1 MTTASVVDQ
10 RGRFSLEALTDSRA
24 ARALI
29 GTVLSVAAIAG
40 VLFIVGAFTGK
51 FTNVVKIQG
60 QLPGSGNALPIGSL
74 VLYRNVTVGQI
85 SQEGTGPNNTV
96 AVTYKMYPAKMSQVP
111 KNVQALVAPLSIFGN
126 QSVDLD
132 VPAGTMASAAPLAA
146 GDMIQANTSV
156 QSSSLQDTTKQFY
169 QLLNAVHPAD
179 LSVALHS
186 FATALQGE
194 GKNLGQAL
202 DLADNYLGLANTL
215 LPTVQS
221 DVGLLSPVA
230 NSVNS
235 AAPDIIGILGN
246 GVTTGNAIHSNAA
259 SLSGLLTNG
268 ANAVGQLNTGLFA
281 QVQSTLPN
289 LLNASGPVLNDIA
302 RNPNLLSQT
311 LKGLG
316 QFSAAVAAEE
326 THGPFLS
333 VNVNLPV
340 VNAEAAVQ
348 AALGYVPPGQTIS
361 SELANA
367 LGSVFDPRPYT
378 AADCPVYPGMQNNCG
393 SSNSPA
399 APRSGSVTTQS
410 AALPGGTSASG
421 STGGAGLGAAGGSN
435 NAALAAQ
442 ATSNPFA
449 TEVAAVQNIATALG
463 GGQAPAAPGLASVV
477 LVPLYSSMAV
487 HS

>member
-1 MTTASVVDQ
+1 MTTAAVVDQ
-10 RGRFSLEALTDSRA
+10 RGRFSLEALTDSRS
-24 ARALI
+24 ARALFGI
-29 GTVLSVAAIAG
+29 VASVAAVGA

-51 FTNVVKIQG
+51 FTNAVHIKG
-60 QLPGSGNALPIGSL
+60 QLPGTGNALPIGSL
-74 VLYRNVTVGQI
+74 VLYRNVTVGEI
-85 SQEGTGPNNTV
+85 SQEGTGPNHTI
-96 AVTYKMYPAKMSQVP
+96 AVTYKMYPAKLSQVP

-126 QSVDLD
+126 QAVDLD
-132 VPAGTMASAAPLAA
+132 VPVGTMASAAPLTA
-146 GDMIQANTSV
+146 GDAIPANTSV

-169 QLLNAVHPAD
+169 ELLNAVHPAD
-179 LSVALHS
+179 LSVALNA
-186 FATALQGE
+186 FATALRGE
-194 GKNLGQAL
+194 GKNLGQTL

-221 DVGLLSPVA
+221 DIGLLSPVA
-230 NSVNS
+230 SSVNG
-235 AAPDIIGILGN
+235 AAPNLIGILGN
-246 GVTTGNAIHSNAA
+246 GVTTGNAIHSNATA
-259 SLSGLLTNG
+259 LSGLLTNG
-268 ANAVGQLNTGLFA
+268 ANAVGQLNTGLIS
-281 QVQSTLPN
+281 QVQNTLPN
-289 LLNASGPVLNDIA
+289 LLNSSGPVLNDIA
-302 RNPNLLSQT
+302 ANPNLLSQT

-333 VNVNLPV
+333 INVNLPV
-340 VNAEAAVQ
+340 ANTEAAVQ

-361 SELANA
+361 SELATA

-378 AADCPVYPGMQNNCG
+378 AADCPVYPGMQNNCRT
-393 SSNSPA
+393 SNSPA
-399 APRSGSVTTQS
+399 APRSGSVSPQS
-410 AALPGGTSASG
+410 AALPGGSSAAG
-421 STGGAGLGAAGGSN
+421 STGTAGSPAAPGT

-449 TEVAAVQNIATALG
+449 TEVEAVQNIATALG

>member
-24 ARALI
+24 ARALF
-29 GTVLSVAAIAG
+29 GTVLSVAAVAA

-51 FTNVVKIQG
+51 FTNVVEVKG

-74 VLYRNVTVGQI
+74 VLYRNVTVGMI
-85 SQEGTGPNNTV
+85 SQEGTGPNGTI
-96 AVTYKMYPAKMSQVP
+96 AVTFKMYPAKVSQVP

-126 QSVDLD
+126 QAVDLD

-146 GDMIQANTSV
+146 GDMVQANTSV

-169 QLLNAVHPAD
+169 ALLNAVHPAD
-179 LSVALHS
+179 LSVALNA
-186 FATALQGE
+186 FATALRGE
-194 GKNLGQAL
+194 GRNLGQTL

-221 DVGLLSPVA
+221 DIGLLTPVA
-230 NSVNS
+230 QSVNN
-235 AAPDIIGILGN
+235 AAPDLIGILGN
-246 GVTTGNAIHSNAA
+246 GVTTGNAIHNNAT
-259 SLSGLLTNG
+259 SLAGLLTNG
-268 ANAVGQLNTGLFA
+268 SNVVSQLNTGLIS
-281 QVQSTLPN
+281 QVQNTLPN

-302 RNPNLLSQT
+302 SNPNLLRQT
-311 LKGLG
+311 LNGLG

-333 VNVNLPV
+333 INVNLPV
-340 VNAEAAVQ
+340 ANAEAAVQ

-361 SELANA
+361 SELATA

-378 AADCPVYPGMQNNCG
+378 AADCPNFPGMQSNCATA
-393 SSNSPA
+393 NSPA
-399 APRSGSVTTQS
+399 APRFGSTSTQG
-410 AALPGGTSASG
+410 AAIPGGTSSAGATSGSPASG
-421 STGGAGLGAAGGSN
+421 D
-435 NAALAAQ
+435 NATLAAQ

-449 TEVAAVQNIATALG
+449 TEVAAVQGIATALG
-463 GGQAPAAPGLASVV
+463 GGTAPAAPGVASVV

-487 HS
+487 RSS